1 VGSCCCKEGLDVW
14 EAWLAVGAGLGV
26 LVSAVSRKLDELP
39 LSEPLVGLLVGVL
52 LGPHVAAVLE
62 LPAGAQDQILL
73 VAAELTLAIALMAIA
88 LRYPIDEVRDR
99 APEVAWLVLLAMPAM
114 ALLGAALS
122 WAALGVSLGVALA
135 IGAALSPTD
144 PVLASSVVT
153 GEPASQ
159 TLPLGLR
166 QNLSLESGV
175 NDGLALPLVVVAAAA
190 VTGASMAG
198 TVAGAL
204 WEVVG
209 AVAVAW
215 LLGRAAARVLAVA
228 VRHRDIDLSHE
239 LLYSLVLA
247 LAALGV
253 ASLVGVGGLL
263 TVFVTGLVFNAHTS
277 DEERRQEETIDEGVN
292 RILILPLFVLLG
304 VALPWQ
310 GWVEL
315 GWRGPAL
322 AAGVLVLRRLPAVL
336 ALRPLIGART
346 WLDAAWLGWF
356 GPVGVTAVFYL
367 LHLRELGVT
376 DPVVWQAGSLVV
388 TASIVAHGIT
398 ASPGRALYG
407 RLARPPTPQA

>member
-1 VGSCCCKEGLDVW
+1 MITPTLPLAEELDVW
-14 EAWLAVGAGLGV
+14 EAWLAVGAGLGIA
-26 LVSAVSRKLDELP
+26 VSAVSRKLDELP

-52 LGPHVAAVLE
+52 LGPRMAGVLE
-62 LPAGAQDQILL
+62 LPAGAQDRILL

-88 LRYPIDEVRDR
+88 LRYPMGEVRDR
-99 APEVAWLVLLAMPAM
+99 ARNVAWLVLLVMPAM
-114 ALLGAALS
+114 ALLGAAVS
-122 WAALGVSLGVALA
+122 WLVLDVSLGLALV

-153 GEPASQ
+153 GEPASR
-159 TLPLGLR
+159 TLPVGLR

-175 NDGLALPLVVVAAAA
+175 NDGLALPLVVLAAA
-190 VTGASMAG
+190 VVTGAAMAG

-204 WEVVG
+204 WELAG
-209 AVAVAW
+209 AVALGW
-215 LLGRAAARVLAVA
+215 LLGRLAAWVLAVA

-247 LAALGV
+247 FATLGV
-253 ASLVGVGGLL
+253 ANLLGVGGLL
-263 TVFVTGLVFNAHTS
+263 AVFVTGLVFNAHTS

-304 VALPWQ
+304 VALPWE
-310 GWVEL
+310 GWAEL

-322 AAGVLVLRRLPAVL
+322 AAAVLVLRRLPAVL
-336 ALRPLIGART
+336 ALRPLVGARS

-376 DPVVWQAGSLVV
+376 APVVWEAGSLVV
-388 TASIVAHGIT
+388 TASILAHGLT
-398 ASPGRALYG
+398 ASPARALYG
-407 RLARPPTPQA
+407 RFTGR